1 MAQEDYLSGSQY
13 GKVAGSLLA
22 SRNKTSKKNATKAL
36 IASAIFETLGTL
48 QKNQKTKIIDGYEK
62 LKENYDDSFQIRDS
76 EYRAKDSQRAE
87 YREYLKDPDVWINNT
102 AERAYN
108 NIDFIRNE
116 GAKWGTALETEG
128 LRNSSQALYDAKVEE
143 AKLRA
148 IELSKD
154 KMITE
159 SSFGKYNQVH
169 LNEYKALRDQLKD
182 DPTKKGLLKATFSKL
197 FGYGSTEV
205 ADLQTEVTNA
215 RNARIAYEENKPTN
229 TVSPESQDNE
239 ILSTYSNAA
248 QKIDA
253 EFLTNFSKELIG
265 RNDLKNRR
273 TKIINDASKPN
284 YQLTEKD
291 AEEIILTGAQ
301 VPSLPQ
307 LNNFT
312 TGQVPAVVS
321 TILEKR
327 ALELQNPNIDPF
339 DFMSYP
345 NQQIAKD
352 LYNYEGEATIDDY
365 QAQSSIDTPT
375 RQQTI
380 VTIKNQ
386 IARYKDSTD
395 IQQKEIYQKLTNLKG
410 SDSWNDEQ
418 KGHFINNVIKAK
430 VILQD
435 ILPGKYQGISGETD
449 ALQEALRLQLK
460 GVDVISTDTI
470 FNKIGFTDG
479 VNKKSQSTYIDVKI
493 MNTPLN
499 NTTSKDFVDALNGT
513 PMLRKILTESTGKD
527 WSLKAN
533 TSFEI
538 PASETKLDYG
548 LRFYTVTTPNI
559 STVGNTTSITENYS
573 WAYEITE

>member
-22 SRNKTSKKNATKAL
+22 SKNKTSKKNATKAL

-182 DPTKKGLLKATFSKL
+182 DPTKKGLLKAAFSKL

-215 RNARIAYEENKPTN
+215 RNARIAYEDNKPTN

-284 YQLTEKD
+284 YQLTAKD

-312 TGQVPAVVS
+312 TGQAPAVVN

-327 ALELQNPNIDPF
+327 ALELQNPNVDPF

-365 QAQSSIDTPT
+365 QAQSSIGTPT

-386 IARYKDSTD
+386 ITKYKNSTN
-395 IQQKEIYQKLTNLKG
+395 IQEKEIYKKLTNLEG
-410 SDSWNDEQ
+410 SDNWDDDQ
-418 KGHFINNVIKAK
+418 KGHFINNVIKGK

-435 ILPGKYQGISGETD
+435 ILPGTYQGISGETD
-449 ALQEALRLQLK
+449 ALREALRLQLE
-460 GVDVISTDTI
+460 GVEVSNQT
-470 FNKIGFTDG
+470 GFFG
-479 VNKKSQSTYIDVKI
+479 QAYKESRSNYIDVKI
-493 MNTPLN
+493 INTPLN
-499 NTTSKDFVDALNGT
+499 NTTAQNFVDALNGT
-513 PMLRKILTESTGKD
+513 PILREVMTKKSGKD
-527 WSLKAN
+527 WSLKENNIIEA
-533 TSFEI
+533 

-548 LRFYTVTTPNI
+548 LRFYTVRQDKDVIDPVTKEKTTIP
-559 STVGNTTSITENYS
+559 SYS
-573 WAYEITE
+573 WAYQPINK

>member
-1 MAQEDYLSGSQY
+1 MAQEDYISGSQF
-13 GKVAGSLLA
+13 GTLAGSLLA
-22 SRNKTSKKNATKAL
+22 SNKKRDKRERNKALLATIL
-36 IASAIFETLGTL
+36 FESLGAL
-48 QKNQKTKIIDGYEK
+48 QKQQKQKIVDGVNDI
-62 LKENYDDSFQIRDS
+62 KENYNDAFQIRESD
-76 EYRAKDSQRAE
+76 YRAKDSQRAE
-87 YREYLKDPDVWINNT
+87 YQEYLKDPDIWVNNT

-108 NIDFIRNE
+108 NIDFIKNE
-116 GAKWGTALETEG
+116 GAKWGTPLETES
-128 LRNSSQALYDAKVEE
+128 LREASQALYNSKVEE

-159 SSFGKYNQVH
+159 SSFGKYNQVY
-169 LNEYKALRDQLKD
+169 LDEYKALRNQVRD
-182 DPTKKGLLKATFSKL
+182 DPSKKGLLKQALNKI
-197 FGYGSTEV
+197 FGYGASEIAELQLEV
-205 ADLQTEVTNA
+205 QNA
-215 RNARIAYEENKPTN
+215 KDAKDAYIDNTPTD
-229 TVSPESQDNE
+229 TVSPDKEDDTV
-239 ILSTYSNAA
+239 ISTYANEAK
-248 QKIDA
+248 KIDA
-253 EFLTNFSKELIG
+253 EFLTNFSNELIN

-273 TKIINDASKPN
+273 NKIIKTASKPN
-284 YQLTEKD
+284 YQLTVED
-291 AEEIILTGAQ
+291 AEEIILTGAK

-312 TGQVPAVVS
+312 TGQAPAVVS

-352 LYNYEGEATIDDY
+352 LYNYEGEATVEDY

-386 IARYKDSTD
+386 IARFKNSTD
-395 IQQKEIYQKLTNLKG
+395 IQEKEIYKKLTNLEGPDTWDDK
-410 SDSWNDEQ
+410 Q

-435 ILPGKYQGISGETD
+435 ILPGKYQGISGEID
-449 ALQEALRLQLK
+449 ALQEAFRLQLK
-460 GVDVISTDTI
+460 GVEVSEE
-470 FNKIGFTDG
+470 IGFMG
-479 VNKKSQSTYIDVKI
+479 INQKKSTSNYVDVKI
-493 MNTPLN
+493 INTPLN
-499 NTTSKDFVDALNGT
+499 NTTAQDFVDALNGT

-538 PASETKLDYG
+538 PASKTKLDYG
-548 LRFYTVTTPNI
+548 LRFYTVTPPNI
-559 STVGNTTSITENYS
+559 STDGDTPSITENYS

>member
-1 MAQEDYLSGSQY
+1 MKYYQH
-13 GKVAGSLLA
+13 
-22 SRNKTSKKNATKAL
+22 
-36 IASAIFETLGTL
+36 TL
-48 QKNQKTKIIDGYEK
+48 
-62 LKENYDDSFQIRDS
+62 
-76 EYRAKDSQRAE
+76 
-87 YREYLKDPDVWINNT
+87 
-102 AERAYN
+102 
-108 NIDFIRNE
+108 
-116 GAKWGTALETEG
+116 
-128 LRNSSQALYDAKVEE
+128 
-143 AKLRA
+143 
-148 IELSKD
+148 
-154 KMITE
+154 M
-159 SSFGKYNQVH
+159 
-169 LNEYKALRDQLKD
+169 QLK
-182 DPTKKGLLKATFSKL
+182 
-197 FGYGSTEV
+197 
-205 ADLQTEVTNA
+205 
-215 RNARIAYEENKPTN
+215 
-229 TVSPESQDNE
+229 
-239 ILSTYSNAA
+239 
-248 QKIDA
+248 KIDA

-395 IQQKEIYQKLTNLKG
+395 IQEKEIYQKLTNLKG

-449 ALQEALRLQLK
+449 ALREALRLQLK
-460 GVDVISTDTI
+460 GVEVQSEPGV
-470 FNKIGFTDG
+470 FYG
-479 VNKKSQSTYIDVKI
+479 VNKKSSSSYIDVKI

-499 NTTSKDFVDALNGT
+499 NITSKDFVDALNGT
-513 PMLRKILTESTGKD
+513 PMLRK
-527 WSLKAN
+527 N
-533 TSFEI
+533 F
-538 PASETKLDYG
+538 
-548 LRFYTVTTPNI
+548 N
-559 STVGNTTSITENYS
+559 
-573 WAYEITE
+573 

>member
-36 IASAIFETLGTL
+36 IASALFETLGTL

-215 RNARIAYEENKPTN
+215 RNARIAYEDN
-229 TVSPESQDNE
+229 NE

-273 TKIINDASKPN
+273 TKIIKEASKPN

-312 TGQVPAVVS
+312 TGQVPAVVN

-327 ALELQNPNIDPF
+327 ALELQNPNVDPF

-352 LYNYEGEATIDDY
+352 LYNYEGEATNADWQE
-365 QAQSSIDTPT
+365 QASIDTPT
-375 RQQTI
+375 RLQTI

-395 IQQKEIYQKLTNLKG
+395 IQEKEIYKKLTNLEG
-410 SDSWNDEQ
+410 SDNWNDEQ

-449 ALQEALRLQLK
+449 ALREALRLQLK

-479 VNKKSQSTYIDVKI
+479 VNKKSSSSYIDVKI

-499 NTTSKDFVDALNGT
+499 NITSKDFVDALNGT

-559 STVGNTTSITENYS
+559 STVGDTTSITENYS

>member
-1 MAQEDYLSGSQY
+1 MAQEDYISGSQF
-13 GKVAGSLLA
+13 GTLAGSLLA
-22 SRNKTSKKNATKAL
+22 SNKKRAKKDRNKALLATVL
-36 IASAIFETLGTL
+36 FETLGAL
-48 QKNQKTKIIDGYEK
+48 QLNQKQKIVDGVTAI
-62 LKENYDDSFQIRDS
+62 KENYDDSFQIRDS

-102 AERAYN
+102 AEKAYN
-108 NIDFIRNE
+108 NIDFIKNE
-116 GAKWGTALETEG
+116 GARWGTALETES
-128 LRNSSQALYDAKVEE
+128 LRNSSQALFNAKVEE

-169 LNEYKALRDQLKD
+169 LDEYKALRDQLKG
-182 DPTKKGLLKATFSKL
+182 DPTKKGLLKAAFSKL

-215 RNARIAYEENKPTN
+215 RNARIAYEDNKPTN
-229 TVSPESQDNE
+229 TVSPESQDDE

-273 TKIINDASKPN
+273 TKIIKEASKPN

-312 TGQVPAVVS
+312 TGQVPAVVN

-327 ALELQNPNIDPF
+327 ALELQNPNVDPF

-352 LYNYEGEATIDDY
+352 LYNYEGEATNADWQE
-365 QAQSSIDTPT
+365 QASIDTPT
-375 RQQTI
+375 RLQTI

-386 IARYKDSTD
+386 IARFKNSTD
-395 IQQKEIYQKLTNLKG
+395 IQEKEIYQKLTNLKG
-410 SDSWNDEQ
+410 PDSWDDEQ

-449 ALQEALRLQLK
+449 ALREAVRLQLK
-460 GVDVISTDTI
+460 GVEVQ
-470 FNKIGFTDG
+470 NEPGVLYG
-479 VNKKSQSTYIDVKI
+479 VNKKSSSSYIDVKI

-499 NTTSKDFVDALNGT
+499 NITSKDFVDALNGT

-559 STVGNTTSITENYS
+559 STVGNTTSITEDYS

>member
-1 MAQEDYLSGSQY
+1 MAQEDYLSGSPY

-22 SRNKTSKKNATKAL
+22 SKNKTSKKNATKAL

-182 DPTKKGLLKATFSKL
+182 DPTKKGLLKAAFSKL

-215 RNARIAYEENKPTN
+215 RNARIAYEDNKPTN

-284 YQLTEKD
+284 YQLTAKD

-312 TGQVPAVVS
+312 TGQAPAVVN

-327 ALELQNPNIDPF
+327 ALELQNPNVDPF

-365 QAQSSIDTPT
+365 QAQSSIGTPT

-386 IARYKDSTD
+386 ITKYKNSTN
-395 IQQKEIYQKLTNLKG
+395 IQEKEIYKKLTNLEG
-410 SDSWNDEQ
+410 SDNWDDDQ
-418 KGHFINNVIKAK
+418 KGHFINNVIKGK

-435 ILPGKYQGISGETD
+435 ILPGTYQGISGETD
-449 ALQEALRLQLK
+449 ALREALRLQLE
-460 GVDVISTDTI
+460 GVEVSNQT
-470 FNKIGFTDG
+470 GFFG
-479 VNKKSQSTYIDVKI
+479 QAYKESRSNYIDVKI
-493 MNTPLN
+493 INTPLN
-499 NTTSKDFVDALNGT
+499 NTTAQNFVDALNGT
-513 PMLRKILTESTGKD
+513 PILREVMTKKSGKD
-527 WSLKAN
+527 WSLKENNIIEA
-533 TSFEI
+533 

-548 LRFYTVTTPNI
+548 LRFYTVRQDKDVIDPVTKEKTTIP
-559 STVGNTTSITENYS
+559 SYS
-573 WAYEITE
+573 WAYQPINK